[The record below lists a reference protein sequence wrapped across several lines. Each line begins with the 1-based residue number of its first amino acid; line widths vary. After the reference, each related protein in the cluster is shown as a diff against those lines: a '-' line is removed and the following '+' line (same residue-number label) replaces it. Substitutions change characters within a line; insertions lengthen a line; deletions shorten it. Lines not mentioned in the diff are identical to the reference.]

1 MSIAI
6 AVLVVTVVGLIGAG
20 ILVLA
25 AKFMHVEEDPRVAQ
39 VQECLPGA
47 NCGACGYAG
56 CADYAKA
63 IVNGA
68 PVNKCLPGGA
78 AAAEGA
84 AAVMGVS
91 AGQTAVVNA
100 VVGCQGANEICKK
113 KYEYEGISS
122 CRAAHGL
129 FNGPY
134 ACPFGCLGFGDCVKV
149 CQFDAIHVEN
159 GLAKV
164 DPAKC
169 TGCGMCKDACPQKII
184 WMHSSKDKPV
194 VLCANHEKGAITN
207 KECSLGCIACMKCE
221 KNCPEQAIKVN
232 NFVARIDYD
241 KCTGCGKC
249 VEVCPKHVIMKP
261 ADI

>member
-6 AVLVVTVVGLIGAG
+6 AVALVTVLGLIGAG

-25 AKFMHVEEDPRVAQ
+25 AKFMHVEEDPRVGQ
-39 VQECLPGA
+39 VQACLPGA

-63 IVNGA
+63 IVEGA
-68 PVNKCLPGGA
+68 PVNKCVPGGA
-78 AAAEGA
+78 AAAQGA
-84 AAVMGVS
+84 AAVMGVD
-91 AGQTAVVNA
+91 AGATAVVNA
-100 VVGCQGANEICKK
+100 VVGCQGANEICKRQ
-113 KYEYEGISS
+113 YEYEGVSS
-122 CRAAHGL
+122 CRAAHAL
-129 FNGPY
+129 FAGPY
-134 ACPFGCLGFGDCVKV
+134 ACPYGCLGFGDCEAV
-149 CQFDAIHVEN
+149 CQFDAIHVTN

-184 WMHSSKDKPV
+184 WMHSSNDKPV

-207 KECSLGCIACMKCE
+207 KECSLGCIGCMKCE
-221 KNCPEQAIKVN
+221 KSCPEQAIKVN

-241 KCTGCGKC
+241 KCTGCGTC
-249 VEVCPKHVIMKP
+249 VEVCPKHVIHKP

>member
-6 AVLVVTVVGLIGAG
+6 AVALVTVLGLIGAG

-25 AKFMHVEEDPRVAQ
+25 AKFMHVEEDPRVGQ
-39 VQECLPGA
+39 VQACLPGA

-63 IVNGA
+63 IVEGA
-68 PVNKCLPGGA
+68 PVNKCVPGGA
-78 AAAEGA
+78 AAAQGA
-84 AAVMGVS
+84 AAVMGVD
-91 AGQTAVVNA
+91 AGATAVVNA
-100 VVGCQGANEICKK
+100 VVGCQGANEICKRQ
-113 KYEYEGISS
+113 YEYEGVSS
-122 CRAAHGL
+122 CRAAHAL
-129 FNGPY
+129 FAGPY
-134 ACPFGCLGFGDCVKV
+134 ACPYGCLGFGDCEAV
-149 CQFDAIHVEN
+149 CQFDAIHMTN

-184 WMHSSKDKPV
+184 WMHSAQDKPV

-207 KECSLGCIACMKCE
+207 KECSLGCIGCMKCE
-221 KNCPEQAIKVN
+221 KSCPEGAIKVN

-241 KCTGCGKC
+241 KCTGCGTC
-249 VEVCPKHVIMKP
+249 VEVCPKHVIHKP

>member
-6 AVLVVTVVGLIGAG
+6 AVALVTVLGLIGAG

-25 AKFMHVEEDPRVAQ
+25 AKFMHVEEDPRVGQ
-39 VQECLPGA
+39 VQACLPGA

-63 IVNGA
+63 IVEGA
-68 PVNKCLPGGA
+68 PVNKCVPGGA
-78 AAAEGA
+78 AAAQGA
-84 AAVMGVS
+84 AAVMGVD
-91 AGQTAVVNA
+91 AGATAVVNA
-100 VVGCQGANEICKK
+100 VVGCQGANEICKRQ
-113 KYEYEGISS
+113 YEYEGVSS
-122 CRAAHGL
+122 CRAAHAL
-129 FNGPY
+129 FAGPY
-134 ACPFGCLGFGDCVKV
+134 ACPYGCLGFGDCEAV
-149 CQFDAIHVEN
+149 CQFDAIHVTN

-184 WMHSSKDKPV
+184 WMHSSQDKPV

-207 KECSLGCIACMKCE
+207 KECSLGCIGCMKCE
-221 KNCPEQAIKVN
+221 KSCPEGAIKVN

-241 KCTGCGKC
+241 KCTGCGTC
-249 VEVCPKHVIMKP
+249 VEVCPKHVIHKP